1 MKIIRHLLSLL
12 VLSGVI
18 LVSSCEKSSSCV
30 HGDGPIVT
38 QSLDV
43 GGFNGIDLSGSFNAV
58 LQYGTEYKVEAIG
71 QQNII
76 DHITYSKQNGIWKM
90 ALAEGCYSN
99 YQLTIH
105 ITMPTINE
113 FGVSGTGNIQVVNK
127 FSSLENLSVFNS
139 GSGHIFCNDSLLI
152 ANFLNIDMSASGSVQ
167 LMGVV
172 ATQNINISGSGDYQA
187 FNLVSDECIISIPGS
202 GSAEIN
208 VSTTLDAFI
217 SGSGNIYYSG
227 NPVISSSITGS
238 GSIINSN

>member
-1 MKIIRHLLSLL
+1 MLLF
-12 VLSGVI
+12 GVI
-18 LVSSCEKSSSCV
+18 FISSCEKSSSCI

-38 QSLDV
+38 QTLNV
-43 GGFNGIDLSGSFNAV
+43 GDFNGIDLSGSFNAV
-58 LQYGTEYKVEAIG
+58 LHYGTEYKVEAIG

-76 DHITYSKQNGIWKM
+76 DHITYNKQNGNWIM

-105 ITMPTINE
+105 ITMPAINE
-113 FGVSGTGNIQVVNK
+113 FGVSGTGNIQVMNK
-127 FSSLENLSVFNS
+127 FSSLDNLSVFNS

-152 ANFLNIDMSASGSVQ
+152 INFLNVDMSASGSVE
-167 LMGVV
+167 LIGTV

-187 FNLVSDECIISIPGS
+187 FNLLSDECIISIPGS
-202 GSAEIN
+202 GNAEIN

-227 NPVISSSITGS
+227 NPVIYSNITGS